1 MLRGC
6 YPHFMTLWLWNRKMN
21 WFSCAFAEGGTQFWS
36 PPRVLPALGLP
47 LLHGSWG
54 GFRTAFLPWLFT
66 IHISSNR
73 RNGMNIPSIYSVV
86 YSCISVTFG
95 AGPTSIDPLILPPS
109 QPIWSHSHILL
120 SKNFD
125 PEGLI
130 WNFPT
135 CWVINGLTLVF
146 SCLLPQYHCRDRN
159 GTSHTHPEYFPV

>member
-1 MLRGC
+1 MLPSLYDIMTVKQKHELVLLCICRGWHTILESSPSPAC
-6 YPHFMTLWLWNRKMN
+6 R
-21 WFSCAFAEGGTQFWS
+21 GS
-36 PPRVLPALGLP
+36 PPSCMLIII
-47 LLHGSWG
+47 
-54 GFRTAFLPWLFT
+54 RT
-66 IHISSNR
+66 SSNG
-73 RNGMNIPSIYSVV
+73 RNEVNIPSIYSVV

-95 AGPTSIDPLILPPS
+95 EGPTSIDPLILPPS

-159 GTSHTHPEYFPV
+159 GTSHAHPEYFPV